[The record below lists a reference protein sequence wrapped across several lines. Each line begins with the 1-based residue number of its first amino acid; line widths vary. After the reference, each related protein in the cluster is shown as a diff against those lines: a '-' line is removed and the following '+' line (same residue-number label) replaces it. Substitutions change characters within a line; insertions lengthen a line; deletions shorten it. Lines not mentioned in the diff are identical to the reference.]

1 MTQRVFV
8 LLLTVGVFAAGY
20 AVRMWTERGQSV
32 PPPPAVLAREYASAQ
47 QPPANDKGKRELDRA
62 KLVAEI
68 QKLRPQ
74 IEAFTAQVDE
84 IHAEFDREFSA
95 ILNPK
100 QREKRAAYLK
110 RRAERDAKKLADKV
124 PLSDEEIT
132 REKERPFDNVYW
144 LVTVTPVLE
153 HFTKEYQLDAAQQS
167 SARALLS
174 LRRNKFLALFDAT
187 PPPSIRL
194 SRLAPLME
202 RVSPPPYPP
211 K

>member
-20 AVRMWTERGQSV
+20 AVRMSTERGQSV
-32 PPPPAVLAREYASAQ
+32 PPPPAMLAREYAPAR
-47 QPPANDKGKRELDRA
+47 PPAANEKGKRELDRA
-62 KLVAEI
+62 KLMADLR
-68 QKLRPQ
+68 KLRPQ
-74 IEAFTAQVDE
+74 IDAFIAQVDE
-84 IHAEFDREFSA
+84 IHAEFDREFAA

-110 RRAERDAKKLADKV
+110 RRAERDAKRLAEKE

-132 REKERPFDNVYW
+132 RERERPFDIYW
-144 LVTVTPVLE
+144 LVTVTPLLDRL
-153 HFTKEYQLDAAQQS
+153 TKEYGLDAAQQNS
-167 SARALLS
+167 TRALLS

-187 PPPSIRL
+187 PHPSIRL

-202 RVSPPPYPP
+202 RVGPLPHPS